1 MASVSTRH
9 KQREETIKSL
19 SDQVT
24 SVTWYRGDTEG
35 DKMKFNDVDQVK
47 GYYFSCDD
55 DLIYPPDYIEKMIAK
70 LQEYDNRIIVTAMGR
85 IVDSTPIIRYYKSEH
100 ITKFSCL
107 GETKEQWVHIGGTG
121 CMAFHTD
128 YFRPEYFG
136 NGFMSDI
143 WLALEAQKKKVPILC
158 IEHPPL
164 WIQQQETNDEG
175 IYERYKDNDK
185 EQVNA
190 INSVDWKLY
199 ACEKHI

>member
-24 SVTWYRGDTEG
+24 SITWYIGDTEG

-47 GYYFSCDD
+47 GYYFSVDD
-55 DLIYPPDYIEKMIAK
+55 DLAYPPDYVEKMLAK

-136 NGFMSDI
+136 NGYMSDI
-143 WLALEAQKKKVPILC
+143 WVALEAQKKQVPILC
-158 IEHPPL
+158 IAHPPL
-164 WIQQQETNDEG
+164 WIQQQETGDEG

-199 ACEKHI
+199 VKLNP